1 VIGTTPFYIANF
13 AMYPSDYIERVTLR
27 DGTQVT
33 IRPIRPDDAPHLQV
47 TFKRLS
53 SQTVYLRFFET
64 LKQLSDKQAKYFA
77 NVDYQERMALVAEIE
92 DAGKDSIIAVARY
105 DMLGDSEPGAA
116 ESAIVVRDDYQNR
129 GLGTIIM
136 IRLLHYARE
145 HGVAS
150 FLATIHMSNTR
161 IMNFVKR
168 SGFPFERKMIEPGII
183 QVRVILMDVIE
194 E

>member
-1 VIGTTPFYIANF
+1 VIETTPFYLVNY
-13 AMYPSDYIERVTLR
+13 AMYPSDYIESVTLR

-33 IRPIRPDDAPHLQV
+33 IRPIRPDDAPRLQV

-53 SQTVYLRFFET
+53 SQTIYSRFFET
-64 LKQLSDKQAKYFA
+64 FKQLSDKQAMYFA
-77 NVDYQERMALVAEIE
+77 NVDYQERMALVAEVRE
-92 DAGKDSIIAVARY
+92 AGEDSIIAVARY
-105 DMLGDSEPGAA
+105 DMLSDSEPGAA

-136 IRLLHYARE
+136 IRLLNYARV

-150 FLATIHMSNTR
+150 FLATIHTSNAR

-168 SGFPFERKMIEPGII
+168 SGFPFERKMIEPGIM

>member
-1 VIGTTPFYIANF
+1 
-13 AMYPSDYIERVTLR
+13 MYPSDYIESVTLR

-33 IRPIRPDDAPHLQV
+33 IRPIRPDDAPRLQV

-53 SQTVYLRFFET
+53 SQTIYLRFLET
-64 LKQLSDKQAKYFA
+64 LKQLSDKQAIYFA
-77 NVDYQERMALVAEIE
+77 NVDYQERMALVAEVE
-92 DAGKDSIIAVARY
+92 EAGEDSIIAVARY

-116 ESAIVVRDDYQNR
+116 ESAIVVN
-129 GLGTIIM
+129 
-136 IRLLHYARE
+136 YARE

-150 FLATIHMSNTR
+150 FLATIHMSNAR

-168 SGFPFERKMIEPGII
+168 SGFPFERKMIEPGIM
-183 QVRVILMDVIE
+183 QVRVILMDVNE

>member
-1 VIGTTPFYIANF
+1 MIGTTPFYIVNY
-13 AMYPSDYIERVTLR
+13 AMYPSDYIENVTLR

-33 IRPIRPDDAPHLQV
+33 IRPIRSDDAPRLQV
-47 TFKRLS
+47 TFNRLS
-53 SQTVYLRFFET
+53 SQTIYLRFFET
-64 LKQLSDKQAKYFA
+64 FKKLSDKQAKYFA
-77 NVDYQERMALVAEIE
+77 NVDYQERMALVAEVKE
-92 DAGKDSIIAVARY
+92 AGEDSIIAVARY
-105 DMLGDSEPGAA
+105 DMLSDSEPGVA

-136 IRLLHYARE
+136 IRLLNYARE

-150 FLATIHMSNTR
+150 FLATIHASNAR

-168 SGFPFERKMIEPGII
+168 SGFPFERKMIEPGIM
-183 QVRVILMDVIE
+183 QVRVILMDVTE